1 LARRSRKRGE
11 VAGRRDE
18 LLRRR
23 DETVGRRDGVVG
35 RRNETAGRRAPNGRA
50 AMARGYARARERD
63 EAARAALVPLRPGER
78 PTAVT
83 AAAILAGVI
92 AAGNLIL
99 IAVGWEVD
107 GERPIVSG
115 LVFAG
120 VLAVAAIGMWRVRYW
135 AVLGFQVLLG
145 VSLIFALLALLRAS
159 NFAGVVAAVTVVAAA
174 GPLFWLLIRAMAR
187 IQMPREAEE
196 SDQHAGLDA
205 PRR

>member
-11 VAGRRDE
+11 I
-18 LLRRR
+18 
-23 DETVGRRDGVVG
+23 VGRRDDVVG
-35 RRNETAGRRAPNGRA
+35 RRNEVVRRREETAGRRAPNGRA

-63 EAARAALVPLRPGER
+63 EAARTALVPLQPGER
-78 PTAVT
+78 PGAVT

-107 GERPIVSG
+107 GERPIVTG

-120 VLAVAAIGMWRVRYW
+120 VLAIAAIGMWRVHYW

-145 VSLIFALLALLRAS
+145 VSLVFALLALLRAS
-159 NFAGVVAAVTVVAAA
+159 NLAGVVAAVTVVAVA

-187 IQMPREAEE
+187 IQMPRRPPV
-196 SDQHAGLDA
+196 G
-205 PRR
+205 